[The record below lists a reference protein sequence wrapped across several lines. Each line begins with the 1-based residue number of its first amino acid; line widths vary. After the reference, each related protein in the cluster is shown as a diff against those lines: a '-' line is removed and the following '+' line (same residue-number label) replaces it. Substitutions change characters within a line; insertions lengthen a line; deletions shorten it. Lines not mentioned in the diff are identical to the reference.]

1 MSKIFSIN
9 ITENQYALV
18 SRIAKKQHRSL
29 SSIIRQL
36 LDAYIEDYIDA
47 EQAKKVMK
55 DIKEGKTE
63 LVDFEDVI

>member
-1 MSKIFSIN
+1 MNKIFSIN
-9 ITENQYALV
+9 ITENQYTLL

-47 EQAKKVMK
+47 DWLSMQAEKVMK
-55 DIKEGKTE
+55 DIKEGKT
-63 LVDFEDVI
+63 D

>member
-1 MSKIFSIN
+1 MNKIFSIN
-9 ITENQYALV
+9 ITENQYTLV

-47 EQAKKVMK
+47 EQAEKVMK
-55 DIKEGKTE
+55 DIKEGKT
-63 LVDFEDVI
+63 D